1 MERYGDVMEKEK
13 HIMTINTVKKF
24 ISTKDYEGL
33 KVYIEKREK
42 EIKES
47 IDEDVSS
54 NYMDVLVKDL
64 K

>member
-1 MERYGDVMEKEK
+1 MEREK

-47 IDEDVSS
+47 VDEDKSS
-54 NYMDVLVKDL
+54 NYMEDLVKDL

>member
-1 MERYGDVMEKEK
+1 MEREK

-24 ISTKDYEGL
+24 ILTKDYEGL

-47 IDEDVSS
+47 VDEDKSS
-54 NYMDVLVKDL
+54 NYMEDLVKDL

>member
-1 MERYGDVMEKEK
+1 MEKEK
-13 HIMTINTVKKF
+13 HINTINTVKKF
-24 ISTKDYEGL
+24 VSIKDYEGL

-47 IDEDVSS
+47 IDEDESS
-54 NYMDVLVKDL
+54 NYMDDLVKEL

>member
-1 MERYGDVMEKEK
+1 MEREK
-13 HIMTINTVKKF
+13 HITTINAVKKF
-24 ISTKDYEGL
+24 ISIKDYEGL

-47 IDEDVSS
+47 IDEDESS